1 MPSFFAHFLAVGSDR
16 DAIARISISFDFI
29 MPGRTFSQPMRAVE
43 ITPQRTGLNP
53 GIFYCALP
61 WSNPA
66 IPFVAAVFPEA
77 ALAGAELGV
86 AVDRL
91 DFHDVFRH
99 LVAELA

>member
-1 MPSFFAHFLAVGSDR
+1 MR
-16 DAIARISISFDFI
+16 
-29 MPGRTFSQPMRAVE
+29 PGF
-43 ITPQRTGLNP
+43 NP
-53 GIFYCALP
+53 GLFYCALP

-99 LVAELA
+99 LVAELAFDAEAERRAMGDRKSLAVQLIGEDRLRVEGILEAVAFVIAAAVV